1 MLLEKHVSL
10 RHREQSLETQNE
22 WRWDRNLLCVRY
34 DSFFFFF
41 GVRMGTSGQLS
52 KPVQQFNKFTP
63 SWGVEARR
71 ARKHGLDQFAKKK
84 KIWTGITRIVATQG
98 ERLLVSSGT
107 PHGPIRRSK
116 QAKSL
121 DGHIVRRPSI
131 LALLFAAAWL
141 LACDLTSLNLGFL
154 IRKWEITTPSYKIAI
169 KIK

>member
-34 DSFFFFF
+34 DSFFFFL
-41 GVRMGTSGQLS
+41 GSG
-52 KPVQQFNKFTP
+52 
-63 SWGVEARR
+63 WGHLGNFPNLYSSLTNSLLAEGWKLEELGSMV
-71 ARKHGLDQFAKKK
+71 LISLQKK

-121 DGHIVRRPSI
+121 DGHIDRRPSI